1 MTLVRWTPAHS
12 MMNKRW
18 NTMFNEMMGMDDSE
32 ERFNPNWVP
41 RVDISE
47 NESEYKVV
55 ADLPG
60 MDKKDVNISLENDV
74 LTINGRRE
82 TKQEENGENYHLS
95 ERVYG
100 NFNRSFNLHNKV
112 DQEKIKAEFIN
123 GELTI
128 HLPKVEKIKPRKI
141 EIKTN

>member
-1 MTLVRWTPAHS
+1 MTLVRWTPAPS
-12 MMNKRW
+12 LMNNRW
-18 NTMFNEMMGMDDSE
+18 NRIFNEMMGMDETED
-32 ERFNPNWVP
+32 RFNSTWTP

-47 NESEYKVV
+47 NENEYKVV

-82 TKQEENGENYHLS
+82 TNREENGENFHLS

-100 NFNRSFNLHNKV
+100 SFNRSFNLHNKV
-112 DQEKIKAEFIN
+112 DQEKIRAEFTN

-128 HLPKVEKIKPRKI
+128 HLPKVEKVKPRKI
-141 EIKTN
+141 EIKTS